1 MVALLIGLI
10 LVLFAIYSVL
20 AVPWSPGWWDEALE
34 FLKGGIPILAVFIG
48 LVSFFVG
55 IADIKDKI
63 EAKREEEEERREAE
77 QAAARDGGNA
87 PDATDSG

>member
-1 MVALLIGLI
+1 MIALLIGLVLI
-10 LVLFAIYSVL
+10 LFAVYSLL

-34 FLKGGIPILAVFIG
+34 FLKGGIPILAVCIG
-48 LVSFFVG
+48 LISFFVG

-77 QAAARDGGNA
+77 QAAAKQGDDS
-87 PDATDSG
+87 PDSS